1 MPLSWGR
8 LKKSWSGKVNE
19 DADAWRRCLPRAGDV
34 LGEAAAAA
42 TEAVAAGE
50 AENAA
55 ADVACDCS
63 QAAPCNSASSA
74 SVLATVQAV
83 HQCCNSASSASKL

>member
-1 MPLSWGR
+1 MPLSRGR

-42 TEAVAAGE
+42 TEVVGTSAE

-63 QAAPCNSASSA
+63 QAAPCNSA
-74 SVLATVQAV
+74 TVQAM
-83 HQCCNSASSASKL
+83 HQ